1 MRECCSKQ
9 EKIQSP
15 LAKARGLGSA
25 KSGYHHWW
33 MQRVTALAL
42 VPLSLWMLLHLPRLF
57 AATYTDALTWMAHP
71 WNSLALLLFLWMA
84 FYHAV
89 LGLEV
94 VIEDYIH
101 CKVGKPFM
109 LLLTRFVFG
118 LAGIMAGY
126 AVLLINFG

>member
-1 MRECCSKQ
+1 MHKGCSKQ

-15 LAKARGLGSA
+15 LAKARGLGAA

-42 VPLSLWMLLHLPRLF
+42 VPLSLWLLLHLPNIF
-57 AATYTDALTWMAHP
+57 ADTYTDSLSWMSRP
-71 WNSLALLLFLWMA
+71 LNGLSLLLFLWMA

-101 CKVGKPFM
+101 CKLGKPVM
-109 LLLTRFVFG
+109 LLLTRFCFG
-118 LAGIMAGY
+118 LAGLMAGY

>member
-15 LAKARGLGSA
+15 LAKARGLGAA

-42 VPLSLWMLLHLPRLF
+42 VPLSLWLLLHLPRIF
-57 AATYTDALTWMAHP
+57 ADTYTDALTWMAHP
-71 WNSLALLLFLWMA
+71 WNSLSLLLFLWMA